1 MVTRIS
7 RCQDSERY
15 FIKQVLA
22 FLAASEGIV
31 LESLAGIFET
41 EVQFPEARAFPGGYV
56 CLLPTWFA
64 AGLHSSFVSS
74 DGIVLE
80 NLAGQS
86 ETGVSNFPKH
96 VVSLRPRW
104 QWKTSLP

>member
-1 MVTRIS
+1 MVMVTRIS

-80 NLAGQS
+80 NLDGIVLEELS
-86 ETGVSNFPKH
+86 FFCWH
-96 VVSLRPRW
+96 R
-104 QWKTSLP
+104 